1 MKLPHAHPILLVDSH
16 KIIDDNEITAKFT
29 IPEDH
34 PVLEGHFPHVKVW
47 PGVYLIEGMNQTAG
61 IHALE
66 MAKNKLQDIDLN
78 NMVTFV
84 TSVDKVKFR
93 QPVFP
98 NDELTYS
105 AVLYKQRRDHV
116 FYTCGVYKNL
126 QTVAQAKIGLTAKK
140 L

>member
-1 MKLPHAHPILLVDSH
+1 MAKH
-16 KIIDDNEITAKFT
+16 KIETT
-29 IPEDH
+29 
-34 PVLEGHFPHVKVW
+34 
-47 PGVYLIEGMNQTAG
+47 
-61 IHALE
+61 
-66 MAKNKLQDIDLN
+66 DLN

-116 FYTCGVYKNL
+116 FYTCGVYKDL
-126 QTVAQAKIGLTAKK
+126 QTVAQATIGLTAKK